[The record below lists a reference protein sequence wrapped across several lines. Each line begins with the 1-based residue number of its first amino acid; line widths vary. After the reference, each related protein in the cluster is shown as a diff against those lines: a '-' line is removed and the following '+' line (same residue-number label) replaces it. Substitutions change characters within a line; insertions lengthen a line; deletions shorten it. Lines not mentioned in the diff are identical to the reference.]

1 MRLLWRQPC
10 IPEAAARRQEATN
23 MTRINE
29 IRTIAKTWG
38 NNASTLFFAAV
49 LIVCSVTVGC
59 SSDKPKP
66 VTSTYQNPVTQ
77 PEVQM
82 PTMPAPA
89 VQATAKPAP
98 KKVVR
103 RKPATV
109 SYTDKNS
116 G

>member
-1 MRLLWRQPC
+1 
-10 IPEAAARRQEATN
+10 

-66 VTSTYQNPVTQ
+66 VTSNNQIACNAARS
-77 PEVQM
+77 
-82 PTMPAPA
+82 PAANHARPSRA
-89 VQATAKPAP
+89 SRGQAGSEESRPQETSNRQLHRQELWRDLRISAP
-98 KKVVR
+98 LR
-103 RKPATV
+103 H
-109 SYTDKNS
+109 
-116 G
+116 